1 MTSSTD
7 EYGSTTTRRCELSE
21 NNDVGRV
28 RDMRDDRL
36 AEALVEFADTLVDDF
51 DVIDFLHRLAARC
64 VELLDVD
71 AVGLMLA
78 DQFGQLRVL
87 AASSEQ
93 ARLMDLLQVQTDT
106 GPCLVC
112 YRDGAPVSV
121 EEVTQ
126 ADERWPEISRL
137 AGELGLHAVFALPMR
152 LRDEVIGV
160 ANLFRARPGSLAEE
174 DRRMG
179 QALADVATI
188 GLLQERAL
196 RRRQVLAEQLQ
207 NALNTRV
214 VIEQA
219 KGVLAERFRLDMDLA
234 FRALR
239 TFARS
244 RRERLSDVA
253 IDVVRGTAD
262 MAAMREVVLEADS
275 PA

>member
-1 MTSSTD
+1 
-7 EYGSTTTRRCELSE
+7 
-21 NNDVGRV
+21 
-28 RDMRDDRL
+28 MRDDRL

-78 DQFGQLRVL
+78 DQYGQLRVL

-93 ARLMDLLQVQTDT
+93 ARLMDLLQVQTDA
-106 GPCLVC
+106 GPCVLC
-112 YRDGAPVSV
+112 YRDGEAVSV
-121 EEVTQ
+121 EDV
-126 ADERWPEISRL
+126 ALLDRRWPAMSPL
-137 AGELGLHAVFALPMR
+137 AAELGLHAVFALPMR

-160 ANLFRARPGSLAEE
+160 ANLFRARPGPLAEE
-174 DRRMG
+174 DRRIG

-207 NALNTRV
+207 SALNTRV

-219 KGVLAERFRLDMDLA
+219 KGVLAERFRLDMDVA

-253 IDVVRGTAD
+253 IDVVRGTVD
-262 MAAMREVVLEADS
+262 MAVMHEIVQDVNS

>member
-1 MTSSTD
+1 M
-7 EYGSTTTRRCELSE
+7 G
-21 NNDVGRV
+21 
-28 RDMRDDRL
+28 DDRL

-51 DVIDFLHRLAARC
+51 DVIDFLHRLASRC

-71 AVGLMLA
+71 AAGLMLA
-78 DQFGQLRVL
+78 DQYGQLRVL

-93 ARLMDLLQVQTDT
+93 ARLMDLLQVQTDS

-112 YRDGAPVSV
+112 FRTGEPVSV
-121 EEVTQ
+121 EDVSRT
-126 ADERWPEISRL
+126 DHRWPAVSRL

-160 ANLFRARPGSLAEE
+160 ANLFRVRPGTLGEA
-174 DRRMG
+174 DRRVAH
-179 QALADVATI
+179 ALADVATI

-196 RRRQVLAEQLQ
+196 RRREVLAEQLQ
-207 NALNTRV
+207 HALNTRV

-219 KGVLAERFRLDMDLA
+219 KGVLAERFRLDMDAA

-253 IDVVRGTAD
+253 ADVVRGTAD
-262 MAAMREVVLEADS
+262 MTALGEIAREET